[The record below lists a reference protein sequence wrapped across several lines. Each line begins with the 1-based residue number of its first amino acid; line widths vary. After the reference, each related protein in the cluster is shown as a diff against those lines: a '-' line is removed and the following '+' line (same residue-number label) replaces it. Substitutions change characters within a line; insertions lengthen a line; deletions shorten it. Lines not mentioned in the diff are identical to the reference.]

1 MAAGCVGVC
10 VCARTR
16 LRSVSEDSR
25 NVILAVVFVIVS
37 EGLEYL
43 AKLISFSSV
52 VILTTAQ
59 VH

>member
-1 MAAGCVGVC
+1 MGVC

-37 EGLEYL
+37 ESLEYL

>member
-1 MAAGCVGVC
+1 MGVC
-10 VCARTR
+10 VCARMR